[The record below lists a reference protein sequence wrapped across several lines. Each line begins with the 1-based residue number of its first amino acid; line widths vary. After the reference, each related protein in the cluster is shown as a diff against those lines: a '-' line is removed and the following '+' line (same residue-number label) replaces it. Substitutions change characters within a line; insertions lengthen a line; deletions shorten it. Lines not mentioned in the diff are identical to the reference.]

1 MTTPTRIIV
10 DLATG
15 QTTEVELSGAE
26 LEAYNASLAQQAAE
40 AAQQAAAQQAA
51 AQQAAAQQAAEA
63 ASAKQAPV
71 ETPVGQ

>member
-15 QTTEVELSGAE
+15 TTTEVELSGAE

-40 AAQQAAAQQAA
+40 AAQLSISDPVV
-51 AQQAAAQQAAEA
+51 
-63 ASAKQAPV
+63 ASPEVSAAPV
-71 ETPVGQ
+71 ETVTVGIQ

>member
-15 QTTEVELSGAE
+15 QTTQVELSGAE

-40 AAQQAAAQQAA
+40 AAAAEQAAKAAAAEQAA
-51 AQQAAAQQAAEA
+51 Q
-63 ASAKQAPV
+63 
-71 ETPVGQ
+71 ETPAPTEGE